1 MIKAVIFDLDG
12 LLIDSEIISYQICQ
26 EILNRYGHGFSKA
39 EYAQNYSGKT
49 GIANM
54 QNLIRTY
61 QLPLSMEGGLE
72 LAETLEK
79 GFLDQGVALK
89 NGAKELLSY
98 LRDHHYKTAV
108 ASSSTKDR
116 AFKILEHHGIAGC
129 FDEFVFGNE
138 VERSKPAPDIFLKA
152 CLKVSEKPEHCLV
165 LEDSEAGIQAGFS
178 ANIPVICIPDLKL
191 PEQEYLDQTAAV
203 LDSLEDVIEYVKGQ
217 ELERDKPAVSEAVK
231 E

>member
-12 LLIDSEIISYQICQ
+12 LLIDSEIISYKIFQ
-26 EILNRYGHGFSKA
+26 EILDRYGHGFSMD

-54 QNLIRTY
+54 QTLIWTY

-72 LAETLEK
+72 LAEIIEK

-89 NGAKELLSY
+89 KGAKELLSY
-98 LRDHHYKTAV
+98 LRACHYKTVV

-116 AFKILEHHGIAGC
+116 ALKILEQHGIVGD
-129 FDEFVFGNE
+129 FDGFVFGDE
-138 VERSKPAPDIFLKA
+138 VEKSKPDPEIFLKA
-152 CLKVSEKPEHCLV
+152 CIKVSEKPEHCLI

-178 ANIPVICIPDLKL
+178 AHIPVICIPDIKL
-191 PEQEYLDQTAAV
+191 PEQGYLDKTEAV
-203 LDSLEDVIEYVKGQ
+203 LDSLEDVIDYVKGQ
-217 ELERDKPAVSEAVK
+217 EWKQDQ
-231 E
+231 